1 MAVCHL
7 YPTQKIYKGGH
18 ETPRGW
24 ILVWEHGGNMVSD
37 LLVFIFIKMLDV
49 SVGVA
54 CGAKKLL
61 YVAPKAICSCYF

>member
-18 ETPRGW
+18 ETPRGC
-24 ILVWEHGGNMVSD
+24 ILLWEHGGNMVSNF
-37 LLVFIFIKMLDV
+37 LVFIVIEMLTF

-54 CGAKKLL
+54 CGANFCLDIT
-61 YVAPKAICSCYF
+61 PKVTFPCYF